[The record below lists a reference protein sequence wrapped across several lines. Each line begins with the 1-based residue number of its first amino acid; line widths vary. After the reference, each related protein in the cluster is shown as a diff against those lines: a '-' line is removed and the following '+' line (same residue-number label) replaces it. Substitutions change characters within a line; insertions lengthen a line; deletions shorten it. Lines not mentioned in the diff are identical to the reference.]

1 MHLLKS
7 ERDVSLFKND
17 EDIFE
22 NDMFWENIFCK
33 NIENDLESN
42 MSDWFKEE

>member
-1 MHLLKS
+1 MHLLEN
-7 ERDVSLFKND
+7 ERETSLFKSD

-22 NDMFWENIFCK
+22 NDMFWKNIFCK

-42 MSDWFKEE
+42 TNDWLDWK